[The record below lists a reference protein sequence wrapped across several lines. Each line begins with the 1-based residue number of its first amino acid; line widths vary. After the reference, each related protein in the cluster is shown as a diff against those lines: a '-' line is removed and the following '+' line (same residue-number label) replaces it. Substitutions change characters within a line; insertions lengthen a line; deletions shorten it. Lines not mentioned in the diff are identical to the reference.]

1 MAVKLSLQTA
11 NEVLNRILAI
21 IMFKS
26 DKNEK
31 KKKLYICIDDHTL
44 HLPTLSPFQELLIL

>member
-11 NEVLNRILAI
+11 NEVLNSILAI
-21 IMFKS
+21 ITFKS
-26 DKNEK
+26 DKNE